1 MVVSGNSVAMTGLVT
16 NLVNGITGFASDAL
30 TAIGQVVPVALP
42 IFGAGLII
50 AVAVKTMKKM
60 K

>member
-1 MVVSGNSVAMTGLVT
+1 MVVSDNSIAMNGLVT
-16 NLVNGITGFASDAL
+16 NLVTGITGFASDAL
-30 TAIGQVVPVALP
+30 IAIGQVVPVALP

-50 AVAVKTMKKM
+50 AVAVKTMKKL